1 MGVFLVLHS
10 SAVSDILPSMK
21 IDANYFVRFEEDME
35 HTLVQPPEV
44 LKLAGHAVRWNLLTS
59 LARALS
65 LHREQCALANG

>member
-1 MGVFLVLHS
+1 
-10 SAVSDILPSMK
+10 
-21 IDANYFVRFEEDME
+21 ME